1 MNRRHL
7 HRISTVLRR
16 TRWDFSL
23 LPYAANK
30 LHALLLRLFRSK
42 SVAYPSNVML
52 ELSNQCN
59 LHCTTCAREYAYG
72 RSMDR
77 GFMPP
82 QRAKSI
88 IDQLLPRL
96 DSIGLTGM
104 GETFLYP
111 HLPEIARY
119 IRQKKP
125 SVVISLSTNAQ
136 VPHFVEQAEALLP
149 YVDAIQ
155 VSTDGT
161 GAVYEQVRRGARF
174 ARLEENLRAL
184 LPRARAAGVDVMLNT
199 VITKETAPQMA
210 ALVEFAHAVGVPYLN
225 FTYFN
230 LVAATELDAS
240 YYAYFRSPEFLR
252 LKAGAEEAA
261 RRCPGV
267 EVTGLG
273 FPGRPGFRKCP
284 FPWSHFYITWDGY
297 LVPCCAKPF
306 PKELNFGNVA
316 DGKVIDLLN
325 SFNYRSFRALHRK
338 NQAPPFCRNCHFL
351 EL

>member
-111 HLPEIARY
+111 HLLEIARY

-125 SVVISLSTNAQ
+125 AVVISLSTNAQ
-136 VPHFVEQAEALLP
+136 VPRFVEQASPAWKR
-149 YVDAIQ
+149 
-155 VSTDGT
+155 TC
-161 GAVYEQVRRGARF
+161 
-174 ARLEENLRAL
+174 
-184 LPRARAAGVDVMLNT
+184 
-199 VITKETAPQMA
+199 AP
-210 ALVEFAHAVGVPYLN
+210 
-225 FTYFN
+225 
-230 LVAATELDAS
+230 S
-240 YYAYFRSPEFLR
+240 
-252 LKAGAEEAA
+252 
-261 RRCPGV
+261 
-267 EVTGLG
+267 
-273 FPGRPGFRKCP
+273 FPGPARQG
-284 FPWSHFYITWDGY
+284 WT
-297 LVPCCAKPF
+297 
-306 PKELNFGNVA
+306 
-316 DGKVIDLLN
+316 
-325 SFNYRSFRALHRK
+325 
-338 NQAPPFCRNCHFL
+338 
-351 EL
+351 